1 MVGWTRY
8 GTSWSQVSRF
18 AFQAATYNICRKKIY
33 GMIRDNLKKEIK
45 KGERVAYSMGID
57 SAHWKKTKLAFLY
70 GRLLREINLM

>member
-1 MVGWTRY
+1 
-8 GTSWSQVSRF
+8 
-18 AFQAATYNICRKKIY
+18 
-33 GMIRDNLKKEIK
+33 MIRDNLKKEIK